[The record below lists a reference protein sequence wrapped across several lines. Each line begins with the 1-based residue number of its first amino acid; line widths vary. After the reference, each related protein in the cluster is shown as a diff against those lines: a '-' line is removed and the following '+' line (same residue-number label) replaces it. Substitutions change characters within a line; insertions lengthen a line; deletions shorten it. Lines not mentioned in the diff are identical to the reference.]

1 MKNHK
6 RAKMPISERAKQF
19 SPFSPL
25 RGLQEALSRM
35 ERVVVPKIELSEE
48 ILEEINRTLLSISKN
63 EMVQAV
69 YYKDGEYIK
78 IAGKV
83 AKINLTER
91 KLQIVDTVIPFE
103 DLYRLEIVL

>member
-1 MKNHK
+1 MKNNK
-6 RAKMPISERAKQF
+6 RTKMPISERAKQF

-48 ILEEINRTLLSISKN
+48 ILEEINRTLLSLSRN
-63 EMVQAV
+63 EMVMAV
-69 YYKDGEYIK
+69 YYRGGEYIK
-78 IAGKV
+78 ITGKV
-83 AKINLTER
+83 ARINLTDR

-103 DLYRLEIVL
+103 DLYRLEVVL